1 MTWKPKAAPRGSG
14 QILLFR
20 VVLHSEGGSTARKD
34 FDMENI
40 SLAHS
45 ANKFCN
51 RFKGYYYMSRA
62 GNDPFKTGFIIDA
75 ILNVPFCIITTLAN
89 VLVIISIWRS

>member
-1 MTWKPKAAPRGSG
+1 
-14 QILLFR
+14 
-20 VVLHSEGGSTARKD
+20 
-34 FDMENI
+34 MEKI

-45 ANKFCN
+45 ADKFCN
-51 RFKGYYYMSRA
+51 RFKGYHYMSTA

-89 VLVIISIWRS
+89 VLVIIRRCTHSSDLEFMKGWREKFLLATS